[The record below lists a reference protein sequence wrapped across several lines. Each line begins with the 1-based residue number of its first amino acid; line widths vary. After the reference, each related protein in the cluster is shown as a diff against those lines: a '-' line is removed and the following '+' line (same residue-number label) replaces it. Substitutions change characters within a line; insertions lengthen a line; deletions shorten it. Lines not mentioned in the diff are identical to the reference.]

1 MSLTNCL
8 RAGARFG
15 LLRQIAVFLC
25 VGGFATA
32 LQYAL
37 MFALIYA
44 AKWDPVRA
52 SAAGFVT
59 SSVINFALNA
69 RFTFKS
75 ERPVLQTAPR
85 FALVAATGLLLN
97 NTILAA
103 LLSLKIHPFI
113 GQIVATLFVTSWN
126 YIINAIWTFKTKKT

>member
-1 MSLTNCL
+1 
-8 RAGARFG
+8 
-15 LLRQIAVFLC
+15 LLKQFAVFLC

-32 LQYAL
+32 LQYAV

-44 AKWDPVRA
+44 ADWDPLRA

-59 SSVINFALNA
+59 SAVVNFALNA

-75 ERPVLQTAPR
+75 ERSILHTAPR
-85 FALVAATGLLLN
+85 FALVSAIGLLLN

-113 GQIVATLFVTSWN
+113 GQLVVTLCVISWN
-126 YIINAIWTFKTKKT
+126 YTINAIWTFKSKKT